1 MNNMTLLKGYVSR
14 NFEVRT
20 ASNGKKYAVGNLAV
34 ATGTVGPDG
43 KKQYNFLPFK
53 AFAKTAELLE
63 QHIIAGD
70 YVEFTGQLSMN
81 SNYTDKAG
89 KTIYGDM
96 FIAVRE
102 FTRLSQRETTKVAEP
117 VEVVEPEVIEPVGA
131 TIL

>member
-1 MNNMTLLKGYVSR
+1 M
-14 NFEVRT
+14 
-20 ASNGKKYAVGNLAV
+20 
-34 ATGTVGPDG
+34 
-43 KKQYNFLPFK
+43 PFK

-63 QHIIAGD
+63 QHIISGD

-81 SNYTDKAG
+81 SNYTKDG
-89 KTIYGDM
+89 KTVYGDM

-102 FTRLSQRETTKVAEP
+102 FSRLSQRETAKP

>member
-1 MNNMTLLKGYVSR
+1 MNNLVIQKGFVAKT
-14 NFEVRT
+14 FAVKT
-20 ASNGKKYAVGNLAV
+20 AQNGKKYAIGNLAV
-34 ATGTVGPDG
+34 ATGTVDANG
-43 KKQYNFLPFK
+43 KKIYNYLPFK
-53 AFAKTAELLE
+53 AFNKTAELLE
-63 QHIIAGD
+63 QHLVAGD

-89 KTIYGDM
+89 KTVYGDM

-102 FTRLSQRETTKVAEP
+102 FTRLSQRETPKVVEP